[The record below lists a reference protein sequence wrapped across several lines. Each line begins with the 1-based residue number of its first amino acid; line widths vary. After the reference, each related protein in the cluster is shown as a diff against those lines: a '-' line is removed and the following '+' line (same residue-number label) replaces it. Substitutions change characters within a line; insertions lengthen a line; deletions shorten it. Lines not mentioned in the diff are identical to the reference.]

1 MTRFA
6 LTLALALVLPAG
18 ALVAQ
23 DSPIE
28 QRQALMKKNGDA
40 AKAAGDMVKGEVPY
54 NAEVAAQAMRV
65 IVADMEEI
73 PTLFPEGTETGFETA
88 AKATIWTDRDGFEA
102 AAAKLREDAEAA
114 ATAAGEGLEAF
125 KVAFG
130 RAAQNCN
137 ACHEEYRVSK

>member
-40 AKAAGDMVKGEVPY
+40 AKTAGDMVKGEVAY
-54 NAEVAAQAMRV
+54 DADAAAEAMQTIAAN
-65 IVADMEEI
+65 MEEL
-73 PTLFPEGTETGFETA
+73 PTLFPEGSETGFETEAKETIWADREGFEARA
-88 AKATIWTDRDGFEA
+88 AKLHEEAEA
-102 AAAKLREDAEAA
+102 AAAAAE
-114 ATAAGEGLEAF
+114 EGLDAF

-130 RAAQNCN
+130 TATQNCK
-137 ACHEEYRVSK
+137 ACHDEYRVSR